1 MTEKFHPTADHFKA
15 CGFLLF
21 LPTVYLFL
29 SRLFALLRKRQS
41 MIKLPCNKCNGCVSS
56 SSHRLKS
63 AGALIMQLRPS
74 LYLSVASTTSHHP
87 VFLPSA
93 SYSLY
98 KFLFAFLYKSPNNQV
113 SRFFRLINVEILV
126 IVIYVFFKIIIQ
138 YKHASGA
145 HNPFIPLIYAYG
157 SFPKMPAKV
166 LLFHE
171 KAFANRTIR
180 LSNRTKVT
188 DYITACGKIDVQT
201 QKIPAI
207 QWVAGMGRGRERL
220 FIRSGSLCLIE
231 NQILLSVRLLHHCKI
246 CLYVRRR

>member
-1 MTEKFHPTADHFKA
+1 MIHNDHVFYIMN
-15 CGFLLF
+15 
-21 LPTVYLFL
+21 TDYLF
-29 SRLFALLRKRQS
+29 
-41 MIKLPCNKCNGCVSS
+41 
-56 SSHRLKS
+56 
-63 AGALIMQLRPS
+63 
-74 LYLSVASTTSHHP
+74 
-87 VFLPSA
+87 
-93 SYSLY
+93 
-98 KFLFAFLYKSPNNQV
+98 
-113 SRFFRLINVEILV
+113 
-126 IVIYVFFKIIIQ
+126 VFFTLNIF
-138 YKHASGA
+138 S
-145 HNPFIPLIYAYG
+145 
-157 SFPKMPAKV
+157 PAKV

-231 NQILLSVRLLHHCKI
+231 NQILLSVRLLRHCKI